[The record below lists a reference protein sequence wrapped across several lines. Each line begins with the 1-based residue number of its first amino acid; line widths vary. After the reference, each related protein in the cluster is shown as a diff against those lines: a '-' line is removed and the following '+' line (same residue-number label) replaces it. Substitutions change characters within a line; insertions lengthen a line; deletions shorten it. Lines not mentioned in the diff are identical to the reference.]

1 VKVEYQNTGNQFPI
15 VSDGKTIFTGQ
26 FISFHPFLGKRI
38 KLIGWLTTDLT
49 LGTDLGILL
58 NIREHETGITDGI
71 KYDYNYIQNT
81 QILDIRPRI
90 EIVNYYKKLGLTIG
104 YSFGLTNYTKN
115 MDGGN
120 PEAFSRMV
128 RFGMAYRF

>member
-1 VKVEYQNTGNQFPI
+1 
-15 VSDGKTIFTGQ
+15 
-26 FISFHPFLGKRI
+26 
-38 KLIGWLTTDLT
+38 LT